1 MSDQTKEMN
10 RMKRFLAAVALA
22 FAAVGIA
29 VIPMDAEAG
38 RKLGGGKSFGMQ
50 RDSNVMKRDA
60 TPDAPSSPAAAA
72 PAQRPGMA
80 GSTAPAAQPQRS
92 WLGPLAGLAA
102 GLGLGALLA
111 GSGLGGMM
119 GTLLMG
125 LLIAAAVFMVLRMLR
140 GRSAPAPQSS
150 PMQYAGAGAPA
161 REPVRLEPTSGVTDP
176 VPGIRPSTSAGATV
190 SPHSGTGGKIPADFD
205 VEAFVRNAK
214 LNFVRLQAAF
224 DAGNADDLRE
234 FTTPEVFA
242 ELKLQLT
249 ERSAG
254 SQPTDVVALEAEV
267 LDVTSEASRHVVSV
281 RFQGQLREDRDAPLQ
296 AFDEVWHLTKP
307 VSGGGWVVAGI
318 QQMETA

>member
-1 MSDQTKEMN
+1 
-10 RMKRFLAAVALA
+10 MKRFLAAVALA
-22 FAAVGIA
+22 FASVGLA

-50 RDSNVMKRDA
+50 RDGNAMKRDA
-60 TPDAPSSPAAAA
+60 TPDAPTAPAAAA
-72 PAQRPGMA
+72 PAQRPGA
-80 GSTAPAAQPQRS
+80 TGAAPAAQPQRS

-102 GLGLGALLA
+102 GLGLGALL
-111 GSGLGGMM
+111 SGTGFSGML

-125 LLIAAAVFMVLRMLR
+125 LLIAGAVFMLLRVLR
-140 GRSAPAPQSS
+140 GRSNSTQQAS
-150 PMQYAGAGAPA
+150 PVQYAGAGALAPI
-161 REPVRLEPTSGVTDP
+161 REPVRLEPTGGVTDP
-176 VPGIRPSTSAGATV
+176 VPGIRPSASVGPTV
-190 SPHSGTGGKIPADFD
+190 SAHSGTGGRIPADFD

-242 ELKLQLT
+242 ELKMQLS

-254 SQPTDVVALEAEV
+254 LQPTDVVALEAEV
-267 LDVTSEASRHVVSV
+267 LDVTSETSRHVVSV
-281 RFQGQLREDRDAPLQ
+281 RFHGQLREDRGAPLQ

-318 QQMETA
+318 QQMEAA